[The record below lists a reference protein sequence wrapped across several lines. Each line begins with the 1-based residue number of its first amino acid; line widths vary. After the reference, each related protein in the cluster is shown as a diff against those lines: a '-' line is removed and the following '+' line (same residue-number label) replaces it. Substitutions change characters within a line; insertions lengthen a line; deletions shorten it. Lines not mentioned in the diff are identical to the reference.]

1 MAVSL
6 ELEKA
11 VGDPVMGID
20 EAGRGPLAGGV
31 YAAAVSVPLAL
42 AEQLLVGAWSEIN
55 DSKKL
60 TEKKRERLAAVIK
73 STDGC
78 RWAVASASPKE
89 IDELNI
95 LNATHL
101 AMRRAADEV
110 GAEHVLVDGLP
121 VKTLPHAVNVVKG
134 DAKSLLIA
142 AASILAKTARDA
154 DCLRLEA
161 LYPGYGFAKHK
172 GYPTKDHMEALSRLG
187 PCPEQGTS
195 MKNTIPMLC
204 AALFALAAFA
214 KTSTPEGWLD
224 DYDAALKKAA
234 AENKHG
240 VIDFSGS
247 DWCGW
252 CKRLDK
258 EVFATDEFRKGAAEK
273 YVLLMVDSPS
283 DKSLLTPE
291 AAKNNP
297 KLVEKFGIEG
307 YPTVVVLDSKGE
319 EVLRTGYQAGGPEK
333 YLKMLDEEI
342 RFAPEIKKYIKPI
355 EDVLNRHDEQMRKD
369 SDAAMEKVKAKFPRP
384 DKKMSKSER
393 QKYQQ
398 DAMGY
403 MQKIMFEEVYPKYV
417 PLIEKCFAEAK
428 AMKVPE
434 ALEERKKELIEGEE
448 KRFDMLRK
456 ALKEHA
462 EKKSEK

>member
-1 MAVSL
+1 MV
-6 ELEKA
+6 
-11 VGDPVMGID
+11 
-20 EAGRGPLAGGV
+20 
-31 YAAAVSVPLAL
+31 
-42 AEQLLVGAWSEIN
+42 
-55 DSKKL
+55 
-60 TEKKRERLAAVIK
+60 
-73 STDGC
+73 
-78 RWAVASASPKE
+78 
-89 IDELNI
+89 
-95 LNATHL
+95 
-101 AMRRAADEV
+101 
-110 GAEHVLVDGLP
+110 
-121 VKTLPHAVNVVKG
+121 
-134 DAKSLLIA
+134 
-142 AASILAKTARDA
+142 
-154 DCLRLEA
+154 
-161 LYPGYGFAKHK
+161 
-172 GYPTKDHMEALSRLG
+172 
-187 PCPEQGTS
+187 
-195 MKNTIPMLC
+195 
-204 AALFALAAFA
+204 
-214 KTSTPEGWLD
+214 
-224 DYDAALKKAA
+224 
-234 AENKHG
+234 AENKHV

-297 KLVEKFGIEG
+297 KLVKKFGIEG

-355 EDVLNRHDEQMRKD
+355 EDVY

-398 DAMGY
+398 DAMAY
-403 MQKIMFEEVYPKYV
+403 AQKIMFEEVYPKYV

-428 AMKVPE
+428 AMMVPE
-434 ALEERKKELIEGEE
+434 TLEERKKELIEGEE

>member
-154 DCLRLEA
+154 DCLKTARDADCLRLEA

-187 PCPEQGTS
+187 PCPEHRRSFG
-195 MKNTIPMLC
+195 PV
-204 AALFALAAFA
+204 
-214 KTSTPEGWLD
+214 
-224 DYDAALKKAA
+224 
-234 AENKHG
+234 AE
-240 VIDFSGS
+240 VI
-247 DWCGW
+247 
-252 CKRLDK
+252 
-258 EVFATDEFRKGAAEK
+258 
-273 YVLLMVDSPS
+273 
-283 DKSLLTPE
+283 
-291 AAKNNP
+291 
-297 KLVEKFGIEG
+297 
-307 YPTVVVLDSKGE
+307 
-319 EVLRTGYQAGGPEK
+319 
-333 YLKMLDEEI
+333 
-342 RFAPEIKKYIKPI
+342 
-355 EDVLNRHDEQMRKD
+355 
-369 SDAAMEKVKAKFPRP
+369 
-384 DKKMSKSER
+384 
-393 QKYQQ
+393 
-398 DAMGY
+398 
-403 MQKIMFEEVYPKYV
+403 
-417 PLIEKCFAEAK
+417 
-428 AMKVPE
+428 
-434 ALEERKKELIEGEE
+434 
-448 KRFDMLRK
+448 
-456 ALKEHA
+456 
-462 EKKSEK
+462 